1 MKSLGGVE
9 LYYYPGDEE
18 TIVNDYRW
26 IEFMKMWC
34 GFSPIIIRDETYW
47 YKIANELEMT
57 QYPNDGSI
65 AIVENCIIVNF

>member
-1 MKSLGGVE
+1 
-9 LYYYPGDEE
+9 
-18 TIVNDYRW
+18 
-26 IEFMKMWC
+26 MKMWC